1 MQTED
6 SQKIIGRFFEAL
18 AQLKFDK
25 RIGGRTP
32 FAEKYNI
39 NRRNLYKLEKNFEKD
54 IFQVA
59 WLSYLVNDYNVSAE
73 WLLTGKGSFYSGT
86 LQNSCIRDKINI

>member
-1 MQTED
+1 MQTEE
-6 SQKIIGRFFEAL
+6 SQKIIGRFFDAL
-18 AQLKFDK
+18 AQLKSDK
-25 RIGGRTP
+25 RIGGKTP

-86 LQNSCIRDKINI
+86 LQKSCIRDKRDI

>member
-1 MQTED
+1 MQTEE
-6 SQKIIGRFFEAL
+6 SKIIIGRFFVAL
-18 AQLKFDK
+18 AQLKSDK
-25 RIGGRTP
+25 RIGGKTP

-59 WLSYLVNDYNVSAE
+59 WLSYLVNDYNVSAV
-73 WLLTGKGSFYSGT
+73 WLLTGEGAFYSEP
-86 LQNSCIRDKINI
+86 CKIPAFKNK